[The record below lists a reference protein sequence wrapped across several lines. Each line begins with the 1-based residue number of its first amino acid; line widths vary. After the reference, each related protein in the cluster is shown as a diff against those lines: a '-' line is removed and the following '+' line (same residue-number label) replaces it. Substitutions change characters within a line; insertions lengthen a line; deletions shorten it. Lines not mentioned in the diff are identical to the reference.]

1 MHFRVAQSV
10 LIRVYLWSQMST
22 LDGRIL
28 VTGGAGFIG
37 SAIVWALNQRGLTN
51 IVVADFLEPNKKWHG
66 LVPLSERADEKR
78 RNLAPLKFAEYV
90 EADVL
95 RSRLHTNPTA
105 FGNFS
110 AVFHL
115 GACSSTTESNQ
126 AYLDDNNFAYTR
138 DLAAWSLAAGARF
151 IYASS
156 AATYGD
162 GSAGMDDRDQNLT
175 RLHPLNLYGHS
186 KQQFDVFAQRE
197 GWLPQIVGVKYF
209 NVFGPNEDH
218 KGDMRSLV
226 NKAYQQILTTGRVQ
240 LFKSHK
246 PEYRDGEQ
254 MRDFL
259 YVKDAVEMTLHFA
272 ETAPT
277 AGGLYNLGSGEANT
291 WVTLTRAIFAALG
304 REPSIEFIDMPEVLR
319 GKYQYFTRADIG
331 KLRATGYTRP
341 MTSLPESVRDYVQNY
356 LVPGKKL
363 GA

>member
-1 MHFRVAQSV
+1 
-10 LIRVYLWSQMST
+10 MST
-22 LDGRIL
+22 LHGRIL

-37 SAIVWALNQRGLTN
+37 SAMVWALNRRGLTD
-51 IVVADFLEPNKKWHG
+51 IVVADFLEPEKKWHG
-66 LVPLSERADEKR
+66 VVPLGAQAGEKR
-78 RNLAPLKFAEYV
+78 RNLASLKFTDYV

-95 RSRLHTNPTA
+95 RDRLRANPVA
-105 FGNFS
+105 FGKFS
-110 AVFHL
+110 TVFHL
-115 GACSSTTESNQ
+115 GACSSTTEGNA
-126 AYLDDNNFAYTR
+126 AYLDDNNFAFTR
-138 DLAAWSLAAGARF
+138 DLAAWSLAQGARF
-151 IYASS
+151 VYASS

-162 GSAGMDDRDQNLT
+162 GSAGMDDKDENLA

-186 KQQFDVFAQRE
+186 KQVFDVFAQRE
-197 GWLPQIVGVKYF
+197 GWLPRIVGVKYF

-226 NKAYQQILTTGRVQ
+226 NKAYQQILATGRVQ

-246 PEYRDGEQ
+246 PEYKDGEQ

-272 ETAPT
+272 EGATT

-291 WVTLTRAIFAALG
+291 WLTLTPAIFAALD
-304 REPSIEFIDMPEVLR
+304 RQPDIEFIDMPEVLR
-319 GKYQYFTRADIG
+319 GKYQYFTRADVG

-341 MTSLPESVRDYVQNY
+341 MTPLPDAVRDYVQNY